1 MRVLVTGGAGFI
13 GSHLCERL
21 LREGCR
27 VVCVDN
33 LLTGRRENIEHLLGS
48 PNFSFVRRDVR
59 EPFEVEGPLDFV
71 LHLASPASPA
81 DFPRIPVDILMTGAL
96 GTYNALELAVRKGAV
111 FLLASTSEVYGD
123 PQMIPQPEVYWGHVN
138 PIGPRSCYDEAK
150 RFAEALTMAY
160 RRKKGLPVRIARIFN
175 TYGPRMRPDD
185 GRVIPNFVTQALKGE
200 PLTVY
205 GDGLQT
211 RSFCYVD
218 DLVEGL
224 WRLMNTEID
233 DALPVNLGNPREV
246 PIIEVAKL
254 VKELTGSDS
263 PIVFKTLPKD
273 DPKRRCPDIRRAR
286 ELLGWEPKV
295 PLEEGLRRTVE
306 YFRKLLGLDR

>member
-21 LREGCR
+21 LREGYE
-27 VVCVDN
+27 VICVDS
-33 LLTGRRENIEHLLGS
+33 LITGRRENIGHLLGS
-48 PNFSFVRRDVR
+48 PNFTFIRQDVR
-59 EPFEVEGPLDFV
+59 EPLEIEGKVDFV

-81 DFPRIPVDILMTGAL
+81 DFPKIPVDILMTGAL
-96 GTYNALELAVRKGAV
+96 GTFNALELAARKGAV

-160 RRKKGLPVRIARIFN
+160 HRKRGVPIRIARIFN
-175 TYGPRMRPDD
+175 TFGPRMRPDD
-185 GRVIPNFVTQALKGE
+185 GRVIPNFVMQALKGE

-224 WRLMNTEID
+224 WRLMHIEID
-233 DALPVNLGNPREV
+233 DALSL
-246 PIIEVAKL
+246 IHI
-254 VKELTGSDS
+254 
-263 PIVFKTLPKD
+263 
-273 DPKRRCPDIRRAR
+273 
-286 ELLGWEPKV
+286 
-295 PLEEGLRRTVE
+295 
-306 YFRKLLGLDR
+306 